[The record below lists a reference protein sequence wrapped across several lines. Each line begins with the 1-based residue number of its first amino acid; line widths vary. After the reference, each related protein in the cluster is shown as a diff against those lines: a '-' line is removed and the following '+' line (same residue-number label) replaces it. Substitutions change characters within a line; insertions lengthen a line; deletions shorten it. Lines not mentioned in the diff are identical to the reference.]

1 MNNHHEILVVQL
13 LLRLFLPAAGKLL
26 GEFAEHIIDFA
37 ERIVVY
43 CTTSAFTFAGVSV
56 FFVFV
61 VVICRLFVFRFRFLL
76 NFLEYSR
83 CSHGHQNGIVHECKQ
98 RKDNDKHYH
107 YLIQF
112 FNKVQ
117 LKHIEGYIY
126 VVQRILDVKVRA
138 VGKLQ
143 RLEPESGYCKVR
155 RKRTYH
161 ACQSPCYEVQ
171 LPVVRYFV

>member
-13 LLRLFLPAAGKLL
+13 LLRLFLLATESAGMSSAAAELL
-26 GEFAEHIIDFA
+26 GKFAKHLINFAKRII
-37 ERIVVY
+37 VY
-43 CTTSAFTFAGVSV
+43 CTTSAFTFTGVSV

-61 VVICRLFVFRFRFLL
+61 VVICLFFVFRFCFLF

-98 RKDNDKHYH
+98 CKDNDKHYH

-117 LKHIEGYIY
+117 LEHIE
-126 VVQRILDVKVRA
+126 
-138 VGKLQ
+138 
-143 RLEPESGYCKVR
+143 
-155 RKRTYH
+155 
-161 ACQSPCYEVQ
+161 
-171 LPVVRYFV
+171 